1 MKLVD
6 FYCANLLASYIF
18 VSLNKTITTQKMKTT
33 ILTIA
38 FLALVSTNI
47 FGTNP
52 TNTNNQD
59 GVSKN
64 AATFSTKTME
74 ASVQYDEVNLLT
86 LSLNKTSS
94 EKVKLS
100 IVKNG
105 ITIFSDSYTKAEE
118 INKGYDLSELP
129 KGKYIIVI
137 TQGNQIFEKAIEKT
151 FDGLLEL
158 E

>member
-1 MKLVD
+1 Q
-6 FYCANLLASYIF
+6 N
-18 VSLNKTITTQKMKTT
+18 MKTT

-38 FLALVSTNI
+38 FLALINSTL

-52 TNTNNQD
+52 TKTDNQE
-59 GVSKN
+59 GVSKS
-64 AATFSTKTME
+64 AATFSTKTMM
-74 ASVQYDEVNLLT
+74 ASVQYDEINLLT
-86 LSLNKTSS
+86 LNLNKTSN

-118 INKGYDLSELP
+118 INKGYDLSEFP

-137 TQGNQIFEKAIEKT
+137 TQGTQTFEKAIEKT

>member
-1 MKLVD
+1 
-6 FYCANLLASYIF
+6 
-18 VSLNKTITTQKMKTT
+18 MKTT